1 MRDPNVKLV
10 ESTRFLS
17 GMTAVGGF
25 CNAYTFMTRG
35 GVFTNAHTANMA
47 KLGIAVATQDGH
59 EAFNAIVP
67 ILSCLLGAFLCECVK
82 SGSSARSWLGGHWHR
97 NALLLELMA
106 LLIVG
111 FVPQTVPNF
120 VVNAFMSLVTAFQ
133 LDMFRSWRGSAHNTT
148 ICTGN
153 LRSLAQYVYA
163 ALHTREPAAVKKAM
177 YYILLLFSF
186 CLGAVV
192 STLLCLAVGIHAT
205 WVAAIFLLV
214 WLVWLILDERR
225 TAADAAAH

>member
-1 MRDPNVKLV
+1 M
-10 ESTRFLS
+10 
-17 GMTAVGGF
+17 
-25 CNAYTFMTRG
+25 
-35 GVFTNAHTANMA
+35 
-47 KLGIAVATQDGH
+47 
-59 EAFNAIVP
+59 
-67 ILSCLLGAFLCECVK
+67 
-82 SGSSARSWLGGHWHR
+82 
-97 NALLLELMA
+97 
-106 LLIVG
+106 
-111 FVPQTVPNF
+111 
-120 VVNAFMSLVTAFQ
+120 
-133 LDMFRSWRGSAHNTT
+133 
-148 ICTGN
+148 
-153 LRSLAQYVYA
+153 YA